1 MEEKKKKLPIF
12 WIVLLVIIILLI
24 IVGVTSNG
32 KKNLNKVKVIT
43 VAPDEFQGYIF
54 TNGYLRYKY
63 VEKYGGDFD
72 GRIGGINAKSGNF
85 FEKGDEL
92 FSIGFSQTLMGLYT
106 DFIRAERNLSTL
118 KREFV
123 SSQKVFDQGGISQKE
138 LATLET
144 GLIEARTLYHN
155 HAFREYMTMG
165 YTYNRSKFTVKAPFA
180 GRVLNVNYVKGDELI
195 LTRPIITV
203 SRGDNMEA
211 VLNVNILDSKKIAD
225 GMSVQITSEVLPTL
239 KMDGMIT
246 DISLEPKMLNEAQVI
261 QVKAS
266 ALVHEALPHNIPIE
280 GKIVFKTLK
289 DVLKVPIESL
299 FEKKGYFIKKS
310 KKKQRENKNRAY
322 YFVYRVIPSEK
333 EGVGKVK
340 YVDVKLG
347 MQNDFYAVIE
357 EGLEKD
363 MRVVSYSEKA
373 LLENQEINY
382 EFNSVEE
389 DK

>member
-12 WIVLLVIIILLI
+12 WIVLLVIVVLLI
-24 IVGVTSNG
+24 IIGVTSNG

-92 FSIGFSQTLMGLYT
+92 FSIGFSQTLMGFYT

-155 HAFREYMTMG
+155 HAFREYITMG
-165 YTYNRSKFTVKAPFA
+165 YTYNRSKFVVKAPFA

-266 ALVHEALPHNIPIE
+266 ALVREALPHNIPIE

-322 YFVYRVIPSEK
+322 YFVYRVMPSEK
-333 EGVGKVK
+333 EGIGKVK

-347 MQNDFYAVIE
+347 MRNDFYAVIE

-382 EFNSVEE
+382 EFDSVEE